1 MFKQNTGN
9 EYILMQNNGSIIGV
23 SQRVFKLIFGEKS
36 CEELYENKL
45 NIYILMPKLVD
56 IIRNNTHNDDE
67 DLG

>member
-1 MFKQNTGN
+1 
-9 EYILMQNNGSIIGV
+9 MQNNGSIIGV